1 MRNYLISKNISETK
15 VFVTGIPISSRFL
28 KKYNKH
34 EILKEF
40 NLGENK
46 KNILFFAGGEFGLG
60 KNRTLQIFEDLVKN
74 FDNIQIISIAG
85 KNEKMKL
92 NFENI
97 VKETNKEKNV
107 RVLEFTN
114 KVPELMSISD
124 LVISKPGGLTT
135 SESLA
140 SNLPMIIINPIPG
153 QEEENAEFLEKNG
166 TGIWIRKNDS
176 SNEILKNIIDNPKK
190 LDKMKKNTNILAK
203 KHATENICKTILS
216 I

>member
-1 MRNYLISKNISETK
+1 MKEYLISKNIPENT

-28 KKYNKH
+28 KTYNKK
-34 EILKEF
+34 EILDEF
-40 NLGENK
+40 NLEENK

-60 KNRTLQIFEDLVKN
+60 KNKTLQIFEDLIKN
-74 FDNIQIISIAG
+74 FDDIQVLAIAG

-92 NFENI
+92 HFESI
-97 VKETNKEKNV
+97 VKEFNKEKNV
-107 RVLEFTN
+107 RVLEYTN
-114 KVPELMSISD
+114 KVPELMAISN

-153 QEEENAEFLEKNG
+153 QEEENAEFLENKG

-176 SNEILKNIIDNPKK
+176 PYEVLKNVINNPVK
-190 LDKMKKNTNILAK
+190 LEEMKKNTETLAK
-203 KHATENICKTILS
+203 KHSTENICKIIL
-216 I
+216 